1 MLQCLQSSTHVSKVK
16 VLTLDLLQR
25 VDCGLRALVGVLGLG
40 EERGR
45 GTGVEVPDGFS
56 L

>member
-1 MLQCLQSSTHVSKVK
+1 MPSKVK
-16 VLTLDLLQR
+16 VPTFDLLWR
-25 VDCGLRALVGVLGLG
+25 VLRVLVGVLGMG